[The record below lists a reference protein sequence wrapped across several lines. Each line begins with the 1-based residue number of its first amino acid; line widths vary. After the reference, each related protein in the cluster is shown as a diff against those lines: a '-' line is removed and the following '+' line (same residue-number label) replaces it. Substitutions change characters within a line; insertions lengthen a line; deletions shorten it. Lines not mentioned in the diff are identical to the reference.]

1 MIRRTTICALIM
13 FAVCAFFAV
22 DKANAQRVWGSTGFV
37 ADPTT
42 KQLFGFHATRIDA
55 VLWDYYEPAVEGFIE
70 NQFQQV
76 MDSCSEV
83 DEIGLQADCTTQ
95 ITFQPGKT
103 YFVISDHYLGMFLAP
118 VEGGGGVAYWNPF
131 GFGFSGPPGFPDIW
145 SFFPGFGQPY
155 YVVQFIYLGST
166 GWRLD
171 FFGEPHIDVMSP
183 TSSQLDS
190 NIELHFEGT
199 NLGGNPSVNISGSGI
214 TKGAIVFSTETRL
227 TINISIAA
235 NAPPGDRS
243 VSISTRGYTSNS
255 KTFTVGDRTPH
266 IDSLNPSR
274 GDAGTVVDVTISGTN
289 FGINP
294 AVNVTGGITA
304 QVLAGS
310 TTTQINSRFT
320 IPAGTIAGDKFVTVF
335 SNGINGTGFQ
345 SPGGGS
351 STSNSVP
358 FTVNAAAAPRIT
370 DYSPKGAP
378 LGTSIQINVV
388 GENFGSSRT
397 LVIGGSGVTVV
408 SYTAVSDPDHQI
420 VATLEIAENAETG
433 DHSLRVSAGGQ
444 LSNSVPFRV
453 GSASVVITSV
463 IPPFG
468 MTGTTQDV
476 TINGRG
482 FGTDPAVGISGT
494 GVNITINQKSDTSI
508 QATFQISTI
517 AEALPR
523 LLTVTSRGINGSG
536 FIQSPGGNQSASTGF
551 DVRKA
556 KVTITAM
563 DARFAPGA
571 ERLNITYEILPAG
584 TIAPFAR
591 LEIFKNKDKKNP
603 VFVDNDIPK
612 TGIVQYSQGGNLGWD
627 GKDSNG
633 HFIVPDGSPY
643 TVKISIDDNPG
654 FTHNRNNSKQFKIEM
669 FLETAI
675 AQASPVPTP
684 APTPGK
690 HDKEYNIIKPW
701 KSIATEINT
710 EVSFKILYLSKDG
723 QTKKPAPIPYKVE
736 WSFKDIDDTSDNQ
749 LADSTGSKV
758 GDDNATVAEG
768 GKRTGNADMWKAV
781 TNFTATINPGG
792 QTATSDVT
800 TSGPDTGTTKIGFL
814 SSAIGG
820 DNYQIIATIKEDTV
834 VAKKVEFKKWSVRKN
849 LDFSQAFQVDD
860 GTNLRDYVS
869 QSIVEGAFNGE
880 GYTDYHFNTS
890 SIRQVAKPN
899 NSEYLIE
906 LLQPKPLTD
915 PTPELPTQAELN
927 DYNNGNATQKQAA
940 KTAIT
945 AKAQSWYDRNFSNIQ
960 TKLTQFLTSLNASGD
975 AIIGANLYHFK
986 HNGTNEGKTNFYP
999 SDIVIQEKTVG
1010 PNNTLI
1016 PTGATFD
1023 PDELWKPKVDNK
1035 PAPVQGFETSL
1046 GQTRY
1051 AFVFSNVP
1059 TPARKVIVGR
1069 HEIGHASDHVLFG
1082 RTGEPDPTQ
1091 TDHWTEGLM
1100 HRRGLTSEFA
1110 PDSIVRLR
1118 GRKRLIP

>member
-1 MIRRTTICALIM
+1 M

-22 DKANAQRVWGSTGFV
+22 GKANAQQVWGATGFV

-42 KQLFGFHATRIDA
+42 RQLLGFHATKIDA
-55 VLWDYYEPAVEGFIE
+55 VLWQYYEPAVEGFIE
-70 NQFQQV
+70 NQFEQV
-76 MDSCSEV
+76 LDSCSNV

-103 YFVISDHYLGMFLAP
+103 YFVISDHYLGMFIP
-118 VEGGGGVAYWNPF
+118 VEPPGGGVAYWNPF
-131 GFGFSGPPGFPDIW
+131 GFGFSGSSGLPDIW
-145 SFFPGFGQPY
+145 SFFPGFGSPY
-155 YVVQFIYLGST
+155 YTVQFIYLGST

-214 TKGAIVFSTETRL
+214 TKGAIIFSTETRL

-274 GDAGTVVDVTISGTN
+274 GDAGTVVNVTISGTN

-304 QVLAGS
+304 EVLAGS

-335 SNGINGTGFQ
+335 SNGINGSGFQ

-358 FTVNAAAAPRIT
+358 FTVNAAAAPKIT

-378 LGTSIQINVV
+378 LGTTIQINVI

-397 LVIGGSGVTVV
+397 LVVGGQGVTVLG
-408 SYTAVSDPDHQI
+408 YTAVSDPDHQI

-444 LSNSVPFRV
+444 LSNSVPFKV

-468 MTGTTQDV
+468 MTGTTVDV
-476 TINGRG
+476 TISGRG

-508 QATFQISTI
+508 QATFQISTL

-551 DVRKA
+551 DVKKA

-563 DARFAPGA
+563 DARFAPGS
-571 ERLNITYEILPAG
+571 ERLNITYTITPAG

-591 LEIFKNKDKKNP
+591 LQIFKKGDKTNP
-603 VFVDNDIPK
+603 VFTDNNIPK
-612 TGIVQYSQGGNLGWD
+612 TGTVQYSQNGNLGWD
-627 GKDSNG
+627 GKDNNG
-633 HFIVPDGSPY
+633 HFIGPDGSPY
-643 TVKISIDDNPG
+643 NVIISIDDNPN
-654 FTHNRNNSKQFKIEM
+654 FTNKKNNSRTFKVEM
-669 FLETAI
+669 FVETAI

-684 APTPGK
+684 APTPGD
-690 HDKEYNIIKPW
+690 HDHEYKIIKPW

-710 EVSFKILYLSKDG
+710 GVSFKILYLSKDG
-723 QTKKPAPIPYKVE
+723 QTKIPTSIPYKVE
-736 WSFKDIDDTSDNQ
+736 WTFKDVDDTSSDP
-749 LADSTGSKV
+749 LADVTPGNNV
-758 GDDNATVAEG
+758 GDDNATDAEG
-768 GKRTGNADMWKAV
+768 GKRLGTKDMWKAV
-781 TNFTATINPGG
+781 TGFPATINPGG

-800 TSGPDTGTTKIGFL
+800 TSGPDAGTTKIGFL

-834 VAKKVEFKKWSVRKN
+834 VARKVEFEKWSVRKN
-849 LDFSQAFQVDD
+849 LDFTQAFQVN
-860 GTNLRDYVS
+860 GGVNLREFVS

-880 GYTDYHFNTS
+880 GYTDYHFNVS
-890 SIRQVAKPN
+890 SIQQVAKPN
-899 NSEYLIE
+899 TSEYLIE
-906 LLQPKPLTD
+906 MLQPTPAAS
-915 PTPELPTQAELN
+915 PSPELPSQTQLN
-927 DYNNGNATQKQAA
+927 NYNNGTPAQKLQA
-940 KTAIT
+940 KNEIT
-945 AKAQSWYDRNFSNIQ
+945 AMAQAWYQRNLTEIQ
-960 TKLTQFLTSLNASGD
+960 SKLTAFLTSLHATSD
-975 AIIGANLYHFK
+975 AVIGADLYHLK
-986 HNGTNEGKTNFYP
+986 YNGKNDGKTDFYP
-999 SDIVIQEKTVG
+999 SGIVIEEKQLQSNGTF
-1010 PNNTLI
+1010 LA
-1016 PTGATFD
+1016 TGATFD
-1023 PDELWKPKVDNK
+1023 PDELWKPKLNNNVS
-1035 PAPVQGFETSL
+1035 AVQGMETSL
-1046 GQTRY
+1046 GQTKY

-1059 TPARKVIVGR
+1059 PNAARRQIVGR

-1082 RTGEPDPTQ
+1082 QLGETDPTQ
-1091 TDHWTEGLM
+1091 LDHWTSGLM
-1100 HRRGLTSEFA
+1100 HRTGQTREFA